1 MSVSL
6 PPEADDW
13 AFEARRYALA
23 EANTTA
29 DIREEVDAI
38 VGFRSPAWET
48 TDSGPGYFSKHELAM
63 LLLALGG
70 PQEVDG

>member
-13 AFEARRYALA
+13 QFEARRYALA
-23 EANTTA
+23 ESNTTA
-29 DIREEVDAI
+29 DLRAEVDAI
-38 VGFRSPAWET
+38 VGLDSPAWTT
-48 TDSGPGYFSKHELAM
+48 TDSGAGHFSKHELAM

-70 PQEVDG
+70 PQGVDG